1 MNQVFAA
8 LAQVSG
14 LAEGFIWQAA
24 LVFLRV
30 GAAVALL
37 PAVGEQMV
45 PQRVKL
51 AATVAL
57 TAIVAPTVAGR
68 SPMPPG
74 LLGPLATEAA
84 AGLVIGLGLRLLI
97 LGLQTAGTIAAQS
110 TSLSQMFAGTGPEP
124 QPIVA
129 NLFVLAGLA
138 LFVTLD
144 GLGRSAGLLILSY
157 DFIPQGQLPSPAD
170 LAEWG
175 LGRISA
181 AFSMAF
187 SLAAPFVLAALLYN
201 LALGA
206 INRAMPQLMVTM
218 IGAPAL
224 TLGGLMLLTVAAP
237 LILSIWREA
246 LNLAL
251 DRPFGG

>member
-1 MNQVFAA
+1 MNGVIAA
-8 LAQVSG
+8 LSQMSG
-14 LAEGFIWQAA
+14 VAEDFIWQAA

-30 GAAVALL
+30 GAAVALI
-37 PAVGEQMV
+37 PAIGEQMV

-51 AATVAL
+51 AVAVAL
-57 TAIVAPTVAGR
+57 TAIVAPAVAGQ
-68 SPMPPG
+68 SQLPTG

-84 AGLVIGLGLRLLI
+84 AGLIIGFGLRLLV
-97 LGLQTAGTIAAQS
+97 LGLQTAGTIVAQS
-110 TSLSQMFAGTGPEP
+110 TSLAQMFAGTGPEP

-138 LFVTLD
+138 LFVAMG
-144 GLGRSAGLLILSY
+144 GLSRATGLLIMSY
-157 DFIPQGQLPSPAD
+157 DLIPQGQLPAAAD

-181 AFSMAF
+181 VFGLAF

-218 IGAPAL
+218 VGAPVL
-224 TLGGLMLLTVAAP
+224 TLGGLVLLAVTSP
-237 LILSIWREA
+237 IILSVGKEA
-246 LNLAL
+246 LDLAL
-251 DRPFGG
+251 DRPFGA